1 MAFHARQK
9 SLKKIMRFFILFF
22 INCFFIAISTFIVT
36 KALNIPHKKSVDY
49 EKQHRVRKFI
59 FISSIHVLLYPYSKL
74 TISRYIKEN
83 TKLKKEPWY
92 LCKLSALFYLL
103 MAIPVGLPSFIYY
116 TLKRN

>member
-1 MAFHARQK
+1 MHLK
-9 SLKKIMRFFILFF
+9 YHLHNLPESLIPWILILIF
-22 INCFFIAISTFIVT
+22 NDTDNT
-36 KALNIPHKKSVDY
+36 PLL
-49 EKQHRVRKFI
+49 FI
-59 FISSIHVLLYPYSKL
+59 FISSIYVLLYPYSKL

-116 TLKRN
+116 SLKRK

>member
-1 MAFHARQK
+1 MHLK
-9 SLKKIMRFFILFF
+9 YYLHNLPESLIPWILILIF
-22 INCFFIAISTFIVT
+22 NDNDNTP
-36 KALNIPHKKSVDY
+36 LL
-49 EKQHRVRKFI
+49 FI

-116 TLKRN
+116 SLKRN